1 MKKYAVL
8 GITALLVSAFA
19 VQPQAEESHQ
29 PSDYGQ
35 AITATKESDQDYQK
49 LKTKMLTRYDS
60 LVEQIKQSEANF
72 TSLFSDKQIADTL
85 PDTFT
90 PWWQNEVSTQL
101 NPNISSMGTDVTS
114 LFTMA
119 MNTSSQ
125 IQVFSDLPLIRET
138 TIQEAEGP
146 FDWRVF
152 AEGSL
157 SDLDEPVGDDLKT
170 GGPLRYEEN
179 NADLAYGIRK
189 KFVTGTEVEI
199 KQNIGGLD
207 TNSIYFNPEDQ
218 ARTGT
223 YLTIRQPLLKRFG
236 ISYNNSA
243 IDLAHIDHAIAAD
256 EFQRNIESHLLEV
269 SRAYWGLY
277 LERSLLVQRTHL
289 AKRSQA
295 ILDKMESR
303 ANVDVQPSLLARARS
318 LVSAH
323 NLAAMQAEY
332 AVRNAQ
338 SRINA
343 LVNNPALLSNG
354 SLELVTA
361 QQPSSDL
368 LNLSF
373 DSVIDATLNNR
384 PEVGQA
390 MKHIQSAAIRLDNSD
405 NELLPDLDLFFQTY
419 VKGLEG
425 DYAYGTAYSNQF
437 DEGGPS
443 YVAGLRFE
451 YPLGNNGAEARN
463 LRKKIE
469 LRQHV
474 HQLDTTVQNVLLEAQ
489 VSFRELSKN
498 YRSMVQSYQI
508 LHSDEEEVKALMA
521 QIDLMLTQ
529 SQPYGDMLYRLMD
542 SSERL
547 TKSEELYAK
556 SELAYNYATYNLY
569 RAMGVLVSK
578 NNIETIQEQDS
589 DELPAIKLEEK
600 SVVANP

>member
-8 GITALLVSAFA
+8 GITALLVAAFA

-29 PSDYGQ
+29 SSDYGQ
-35 AITATKESDQDYQK
+35 AIAATEESDKDYQK
-49 LKTKMLTRYDS
+49 LKEKMLSRYDS
-60 LVEQIKQSEANF
+60 LVEQIKQSETNF
-72 TSLFSDKQIADTL
+72 TSLFNNTHVADTL
-85 PDTFT
+85 PEGFT
-90 PWWQNEVSTQL
+90 PWWQKEVSTQL

-125 IQVFSDLPLIRET
+125 IKVFSDLPLIRET

-179 NADLAYGIRK
+179 STDLAYGIRK
-189 KFVTGTEVEI
+189 QFVTGTEVEI

-207 TNSIYFNPEDQ
+207 TNSVYFNPEDQ

-223 YLTIRQPLLKRFG
+223 FLTIRQPLLKRFG
-236 ISYNNSA
+236 ISYNHSA
-243 IDLAHIDHAIAAD
+243 IDLANIDHAIAAD

-277 LERSLLVQRTHL
+277 LERSLLVQRANL
-289 AKRSQA
+289 AKRSQS
-295 ILDKMESR
+295 IFEKMESR
-303 ANVDVQPSLLARARS
+303 ASMDVQASLLARARS

-343 LVNNPALLSNG
+343 LVNNPTLLSSG

-361 QQPSSDL
+361 QQPSNNLLDL
-368 LNLSF
+368 TF

-425 DYAYGTAYSNQF
+425 DYEYGTAYSNQF

-489 VSFRELSKN
+489 VSYRELSKN
-498 YRSMVQSYQI
+498 HRSMVQSYQI
-508 LHSDEEEVKALMA
+508 MHSDEEEIKALMA
-521 QIDLMLTQ
+521 QIDLMLAK

-542 SSERL
+542 ASERL
-547 TKSEELYAK
+547 TESEALYAK
-556 SELAYNYATYNLY
+556 NELAYNYATYNLY

-589 DELPAIKLEEK
+589 DELPVIHMQEK
-600 SVVANP
+600 TAAVSP